1 MNPTL
6 RRLLV
11 AGLGTLALTEKAAR
25 RLIDDLVAKGDITGQ
40 EGERVLTLLERR
52 WDEESGRLA
61 HEGEKARQE
70 LEKLFTR
77 ALKTALDR
85 AGLARKSEVEEL
97 RRKLEGRG
105 ATRGRAAG
113 APGRRPRR
121 AGKTPGSRK
130 PGPA

>member
-52 WDEESGRLA
+52 WEEESGRLA

-70 LEKLFTR
+70 MERLFTR
-77 ALKTALDR
+77 ALSTALDR
-85 AGLARKSEVEEL
+85 AGLARKSEVDAL
-97 RRKLEGRG
+97 KRKLEGREPG
-105 ATRGRAAG
+105 KGRSG
-113 APGRRPRR
+113 GGTKRRPRR
-121 AGKTPGSRK
+121 ARRTPSREG
-130 PGPA
+130 GPA